1 MKKIKNRQTRGKL
14 KFFCIFVKR
23 FFRIFKFQR
32 TKKTQDFGKSNI
44 SKISKK
50 DGVFDENGN
59 CVAKYTPKLFV
70 QKSLSAFQITS
81 KLEQTSKYN
90 LNNPS
95 FEIPEVLDEQFSN
108 HDSCSENGTDDFNLR
123 NQKLNNAIKLITKSF
138 NGPLSEKHGIPT
150 EIDFILMNFL
160 SFSEFYVRKSSEV
173 NVCDMF
179 FSYLNTYCSEH
190 EEYFSD
196 EEFQQLNISKKN

>member
-1 MKKIKNRQTRGKL
+1 MLG
-14 KFFCIFVKR
+14 KFFKKFLKIL
-23 FFRIFKFQR
+23 KFQR
-32 TKKTQDFGKSNI
+32 TKKLQDCEKNNT
-44 SKISKK
+44 SKISRQN
-50 DGVFDENGN
+50 GIFDENGK
-59 CVAKYTPKLFV
+59 CVPKNRPKLFV

-108 HDSCSENGTDDFNLR
+108 HDSCSENGIDDFNLK
-123 NQKLNNAIKLITKSF
+123 NHEAKNAIKLIAKSF
-138 NGPLSEKHGIPT
+138 NGPLSEKHGLPT
-150 EIDFILMNFL
+150 EINFILMNFM

-179 FSYLNTYCSEH
+179 FSYLNNFCSEN
-190 EEYFSD
+190 EECFSD
-196 EEFQQLNISKKN
+196 EEFQQLNISKKE